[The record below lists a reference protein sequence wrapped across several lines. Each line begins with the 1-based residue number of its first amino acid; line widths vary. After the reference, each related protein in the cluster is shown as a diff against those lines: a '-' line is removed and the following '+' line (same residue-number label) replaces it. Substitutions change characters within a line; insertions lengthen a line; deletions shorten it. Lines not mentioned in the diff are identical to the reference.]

1 MSHSIDHPDFT
12 ALAIGESIGSAPAQ
26 ALTDTLRGSVAAR
39 HEADSIHTTAEN
51 LRAALQRQTHP
62 GLDESR
68 RNLVL
73 NVTRSEA
80 IERLGTDD
88 KEDSGIGKTVPMREQ
103 ASPSP
108 FRIWAGV
115 AAAVAVTVT
124 ILKLI
129 PAGGPTKPMATPD
142 ELTDA
147 VRLFPSP
154 PQPLPHRAQ
163 PPQQIIPAINPQKE
177 QLVEI
182 PAPPPPPVLPS
193 IPRIEIPV
201 QVVKI
206 PAPAPQPGVDPS
218 QVRTPASRH
227 LPKEKDKGN
236 YASPPPPSTPK

>member
-1 MSHSIDHPDFT
+1 MNFLKVTPLRPPAAASLPEIQPLPQPYPDTRNSMSHSIDHPDFT

-182 PAPPPPPVLPS
+182 PAPPRRRSCLPFH
-193 IPRIEIPV
+193 
-201 QVVKI
+201 
-206 PAPAPQPGVDPS
+206 G
-218 QVRTPASRH
+218 SR
-227 LPKEKDKGN
+227 
-236 YASPPPPSTPK
+236 YRCRW